1 MIISKVIRQ
10 HGYTIEQVADKLG
23 IKRGSLANTIGGNP
37 TVETLQ
43 KIADAIGASRSEFFA
58 DEVVAEGKIIVV
70 ENKDV
75 EVLRSGFDEIDEIRQ
90 RCMEILDSYNS
101 TKEE

>member
-10 HGYTIEQVADKLG
+10 HGFTIEQVADKLG
-23 IKRGSLANTIGGNP
+23 IKRGSLANMIGGNP

-58 DEVVAEGKIIVV
+58 DEDKDTSSATGSQSSDSEVVFSVSSDVKTIRIKV
-70 ENKDV
+70 E
-75 EVLRSGFDEIDEIRQ
+75 
-90 RCMEILDSYNS
+90 
-101 TKEE
+101 

>member
-10 HGYTIEQVADKLG
+10 HGFTIEQVADKLG
-23 IKRGSLANTIGGNP
+23 IKRGSLANMIGGNP

-58 DEVVAEGKIIVV
+58 DEDKDTSSSVGSQSSDSEVVFSVSRDVKTIRIKV
-70 ENKDV
+70 E
-75 EVLRSGFDEIDEIRQ
+75 
-90 RCMEILDSYNS
+90 
-101 TKEE
+101 